1 MNTTIIAI
9 CAICLVTAIFLEKR
23 YRVPLG
29 ISCMAAALVISCLG
43 FNMTANEVV
52 SAYFPS
58 TIVMP
63 LILAMAYFTI
73 FTSNG
78 TSQILASRLIGVIR
92 GKMKLFPWTLFIL
105 SSLLYS
111 FLDGSALRYVIAP
124 LVFSIA
130 ETGGLCILMAVSVAY
145 LPFIVGSLNPFIGI
159 DAATRV
165 GILAGMGLE
174 NGANISLVLWFE
186 AVVLIVVLH
195 LMIYLITKSW
205 AVPDCEFHMEEVKVE
220 MTLQQKKSLMV
231 LGMTVVF
238 FVVPPV
244 LKSIIPG
251 VFTNALASVFSSYM
265 VFTIGILLILAC
277 RLEDWSTMVRR
288 VALKSIVMIIGVTF
302 LIKTAQQAGLQEL
315 CTHMASSVPHW
326 MIGSVLLLISSV
338 LSFFVAAPAVQPMLF
353 PMAAAMADTPA
364 QAITYLVCV
373 ILGLTVS
380 GVSPISNSGAAFLS
394 TVALNK
400 QDIYSKKMFLL
411 AITGPVVMAAV
422 AATGILG
429 LISEVFAHW
438 YY

>member
-105 SSLLYS
+105 SSLLYT
-111 FLDGSALRYVIAP
+111 FLDGSALRYVIVP

-231 LGMTVVF
+231 LGMTVVL

-265 VFTIGILLILAC
+265 VFTIGILLVLAC

>member
-105 SSLLYS
+105 SSLLYT

-231 LGMTVVF
+231 LGMTVVL

-251 VFTNALASVFSSYM
+251 VFTNALVSVFSSYM